1 VTETLEGR
9 LGELGRVLGRRV
21 TFMEVCGTHTVELF
35 RTGVRSMLPR
45 EIRLVSGPGC
55 PVCVTDQ
62 TDIDATLF
70 LARLPGVIMATYG
83 DMLRVP
89 GSRGSLGDAR
99 GEGADV
105 RVITSAAQALEEA
118 RRAPFREV
126 VFCAVGFETT
136 APATAAVLQE
146 ARRQGIKNFS
156 VLSLHKR
163 VPPALELLASAPDLA
178 VDGFL
183 LPGHV
188 GVILGEEPFRFLPE
202 KFGRACALTGFEAEE
217 MAAGIAELGRQVILR
232 APAVRSVYPRAV
244 RPGGN
249 PRARSLME
257 EVFSPARVPWRG
269 LGEMDSSGLALRE
282 DFFPFDARRRFALP
296 HLTPTPTPCA
306 CGAVLSGRIDPPE
319 CPLFGAPCTPASP
332 VGPCMV
338 SSEGSCAAHHRFGRG
353 WTE

>member
-1 VTETLEGR
+1 MTETLEGR
-9 LGELGRVLGRRV
+9 LGELGRALGRRV

-45 EIRLVSGPGC
+45 EIRLISGPGC

-62 TDIDATLF
+62 RDIDAALF
-70 LARLPGVIMATYG
+70 LARLPGVTFTTYG

-89 GSRGSLGDAR
+89 GSQGTLLEAR

-105 RVITSAAQALEEA
+105 RVVTSAAQALEEA

-136 APATAAVLQE
+136 APATAAVLLE
-146 ARRQGIKNFS
+146 ARRQGIKNFF

-202 KFGRACALTGFEAEE
+202 KFGVPCALAGFEAEE

-232 APAVRSVYPRAV
+232 APAVRSVYSRAV
-244 RPGGN
+244 RPEGN
-249 PRARSLME
+249 PRARSLLE
-257 EVFSPARVPWRG
+257 EVFFSARAPWRG
-269 LGEMDSSGLALRE
+269 LGEMASSGLALRE
-282 DFFPFDARRRFALP
+282 DFSPFDARRRFDLP
-296 HLTPTPTPCA
+296 PFPSVSTPCA
-306 CGAVLSGRIDPPE
+306 CGAVLTGRIDPPE
-319 CPLFGAPCTPASP
+319 CPLFGTSCTPASP

-338 SSEGSCAAHHRFGRG
+338 SGEGSCAAHHRFGRG
-353 WTE
+353 WTV

>member
-1 VTETLEGR
+1 MTLSLRER
-9 LGELGRVLGRRV
+9 LGALGRALGRRV

-35 RTGVRSMLPR
+35 RTGIRSLLPR

-62 TDIDATLF
+62 TDIDAALF
-70 LARLPGVIMATYG
+70 LARLPGTTFTTYG

-89 GSRGSLGDAR
+89 GSRGSLLEAR

-105 RVITSAAQALEEA
+105 RVVTSAAQALEWA
-118 RRAPFREV
+118 CQIPSRKV

-136 APATAAVLQE
+136 APATAAVVRE
-146 ARRQGIKNFS
+146 ARRRHVNNFF

-163 VPPALELLASAPDLA
+163 VPPALELLASTPDLA

-202 KFGRACALTGFEAEE
+202 RFGVACALAGFEAEDL
-217 MAAGIAELGRQVILR
+217 ASGIAELGRQVILG
-232 APAVRSVYPRAV
+232 AWAVRSVYSRAV
-244 RPGGN
+244 RPEGN
-249 PRARSLME
+249 LRARELLE
-257 EVFSPARVPWRG
+257 EVFTPRRALWRG
-269 LGEMDSSGLALRE
+269 LGEVDASGLSLRE
-282 DFFPFDARRRFALP
+282 DFATFDARRRFPLP
-296 HLTPTPTPCA
+296 SFAAEETACA
-306 CGAVLSGRIDPPE
+306 CGAVLTGRIDPPA
-319 CPLFGAPCTPASP
+319 CPLFGTACTPASP

-338 SSEGSCAAHHRFGRG
+338 SGEGSCAAHYRFGRG
-353 WTE
+353 WTL